1 MFLPEAAAREQKMT
15 IRTVAV
21 FNASSRQGLAQLR
34 QLLDQGYD
42 PVAISRS
49 AAIIEA
55 AGLGA
60 VRTVAADNA
69 DPASLDAALDGVDA
83 VFFQLPLLETP
94 DRLVRFAD
102 NVAEAALR
110 AGVQRFIHNSTMWSP
125 DDTCGEVT
133 YDTVRVAERRIEASG
148 LPYTILRPTLFM
160 DNWLTAY
167 ALPLLRDRQLYR
179 YPHNP
184 EMEYS
189 PISLDDVARF
199 MVAALPRTD
208 LVGERLRIA
217 GPETLRPEDVRALLS
232 DAMGVPITYEY
243 QPPAE
248 FAADSWDRFVK
259 DTGAP
264 RDEFIAGFGA
274 FYKFNNEAPERPFV
288 YDVAPLLKRLPVKLE
303 RFADWAR
310 RQDWTGA
317 AEVGSVTR

>member
-1 MFLPEAAAREQKMT
+1 MT
-15 IRTVAV
+15 ISTVAV

-34 QLLDQGYD
+34 QLLAHGYT
-42 PVAISRS
+42 PLAITRS
-49 AAIIEA
+49 PAILAA

-60 VRTVAADNA
+60 VAAVAADNA
-69 DPASLDAALDGVDA
+69 DPASLDAALSGVDA
-83 VFFQLPLLETP
+83 VFFQLPLLETA
-94 DRLVRFAD
+94 DRLVRFAG
-102 NVAEAALR
+102 NVADAALR

-125 DDTCGEVT
+125 DDTCGETT
-133 YDTVRVAERRIEASG
+133 YDTVRAAERRIEQSG
-148 LPYTILRPTLFM
+148 LPYTIFRPTLFM

-167 ALPLLRDRQLYR
+167 ALPLLRDQHLYR

-184 EMEYS
+184 ELEYS

-217 GPETLRPEDVRALLS
+217 GPETLKPEDVRALLS
-232 DAMGVPITYEY
+232 DAIGAQIAYEY
-243 QPPAE
+243 QPPSE
-248 FAADSWDRFVK
+248 FAADSWDSFVK

-264 RDEFIAGFGA
+264 RDAFIAGFGA
-274 FYKFNNEAPERPFV
+274 FYTFNNNAPERPFV
-288 YDVAPLLKRLPVKLE
+288 YDVGPLLERLPVPLE

-317 AEVGSVTR
+317 GEIGSVTR

>member
-1 MFLPEAAAREQKMT
+1 MT
-15 IRTVAV
+15 IKTVAV

-34 QLLDQGYD
+34 QLLAAGYA
-42 PVAISRS
+42 PVALTRNR
-49 AAIIEA
+49 AVIEA
-55 AGLGA
+55 AGLGT

-69 DPASLDAALDGVDA
+69 DPASLDAALAGVDA

-94 DRLVRFAD
+94 DRLVLFAE

-125 DDTCGEVT
+125 DETCGETT
-133 YDTVRVAERRIEASG
+133 YDTVRVVERRMESFG
-148 LPYTILRPTLFM
+148 LPLTIFRPTLFM

-167 ALPLLRDRQLYR
+167 ALPLLRDEHLYR

-184 EMEYS
+184 EMDYS
-189 PISLDDVARF
+189 PISLDDVAKF

-208 LVGERLRIA
+208 LIGERLRIA

-232 DAMGVPITYEY
+232 EAMGVHISYEY
-243 QPPAE
+243 QTPAD

-264 RDEFIAGFGA
+264 RDAFIAGFSA
-274 FYKFNNEAPERPFV
+274 FYAFNNNAPERPFV
-288 YDVAPLLKRLPVKLE
+288 FDIGPLLERLPVTLE
-303 RFADWAR
+303 RFADWAK

-317 AEVGSVTR
+317 DQIGSVTR